1 MTLLICKMW
10 TCWPAGSNFDIFFFI
25 DPLSLRF
32 CQVFS
37 FMWTNQKLP
46 QQDSC
51 WWMVINVWVT
61 TMIKH
66 HNLRIWKKKSS
77 YLDLTQLKIKFNF
90 FFLVSLTGHW
100 VNVVRVPLLFAM
112 IVSTL
117 NFILKIH
124 IKKVLFTCKY

>member
-1 MTLLICKMW
+1 MTLLICKTW

-32 CQVFS
+32 CQIF
-37 FMWTNQKLP
+37 L
-46 QQDSC
+46 SC
-51 WWMVINVWVT
+51 EPTKSCRSKIVVGEWWLTCGLT

-77 YLDLTQLKIKFNF
+77 YLDLTQLKINFNF

-124 IKKVLFTCKY
+124 IKKVLFTYKY

>member
-10 TCWPAGSNFDIFFFI
+10 TCWPAGSNFDIYIFYRPFKSKI
-25 DPLSLRF
+25 LPK
-32 CQVFS
+32 FS